1 MSQNRFGGFFDSAI
15 VICAYRCYHNM
26 VITKC
31 GNKKEDLMKDFI
43 VLIATV
49 ILGVIIA
56 GLILS
61 FRSTA
66 ENIRDKAVK
75 EIENIFSVE
84 EVIRV

>member
-26 VITKC
+26 EMTKC

-66 ENIRDKAVK
+66 
-75 EIENIFSVE
+75 
-84 EVIRV
+84 